1 VLPDEKLE
9 FGEIGKYRVQAKI
22 GHGAM
27 GEVYKAHDPV
37 LGRFVAI
44 KTISKG
50 ISPDKEAKQRFQRE
64 AQSAAA
70 LNHPNI
76 ITVYDFGEEQG
87 TIYMAMELLE
97 GDDLRELIEKK
108 ALTVADKLGIMEQI
122 CDGLAFAHGRGVVHR
137 DLKPGNIHI
146 LPSGQVKI
154 MDFGLARR
162 SEDAARTSV
171 IMGTPYY
178 MAPEQAQGERTTSRS
193 DVFALGSVFYELLSG
208 RRPFTGDSIPAV
220 LFSVV
225 HREPDALAKWVRDAP
240 ALVAVVERA
249 LAKDPAKRYE
259 NASAVREAL
268 RGAREALF
276 GVPPEAGRPPAG
288 LRQEPA
294 KPLPVPLSEAPDTE
308 PDLREALLELEQ
320 YLTDR
325 LPPLMVA
332 DSVTRVLGAP
342 AGAVAADL
350 FTWAIRQSDA
360 QSAPLG
366 DLLFHALRKLHVM
379 GEFGLVDPGALDAFL
394 EKVGNAALEYCPPE
408 DRSRLRK
415 SLLRL
420 GESEMVRTGPIGMMH
435 RSAVDEPL
443 LGAAARTLAGASAT
457 STMGAAALPNSLR
470 RLSLLE
476 ERLKQE
482 DLGAEGDEDEA
493 SRSQLISQTLAAAAS
508 QAGNERELEEHL
520 RRLRAFGVA
529 SGADQIFRSLGQ
541 GLPGWILPPDVAGSA
556 AGKPYGAEVEAM
568 RRIISLAEEPIEMAR
583 RFRHLV
589 YAAIEQFNQGNLG
602 RAVQMFEL
610 AIQLNEEKKI
620 DPGFVETVRRK
631 GHESLDQSRLRQCIE
646 KPEYHFQL
654 RMVLNFFSFGLGHGS
669 LLDELQVEQRRERR
683 RFLLELLEVHGEPA
697 RRLARERLFAAVEGG
712 EESGAYIQRNW
723 IYLMRSLPRSP
734 EEPPEPEIELV
745 ARYATPGHALFL
757 MREAVTYLGHI
768 KHVKARQSLVAL
780 LHAYEVECSRPDA
793 TAEDRLEWH
802 GALDKICGALAR
814 FGTPTGWNAVLDHAL
829 SRQAHLGS
837 TMSRLSE
844 LSSQDL
850 AASPEV
856 LERLFAEMRNTLP
869 RGVLGFLGSK
879 RDHDL
884 MCLIEAVSG
893 TPSAEVRAALE
904 DLAGRFPTQTI
915 GKAASRV
922 LEGLRRPT
930 QPSSQ
935 DQQGE
940 LDSFG
945 LPSLLHRLSQSRA
958 TGTLTLADATGP
970 RASLTLD
977 GGRIRRCRHGRLEG
991 EGAVYQLV
999 ERPFAGTYSFQGGAP
1014 VVSGPAMSD
1023 VTSLI
1028 VEGVRRSGELQRANA
1043 LVPEDASLQA
1053 TGQSP
1058 SPVPDESDYN
1068 LVVALWEKACSGIP
1082 PRQMEAD
1089 LEVDSFRIRRPLAHW
1104 LEEGALRLVT
1114 PPA

>member
-1 VLPDEKLE
+1 VLPDEKNE
-9 FGEIGKYRVQAKI
+9 IGQIGKYKILGKI
-22 GHGAM
+22 GQGAM

-50 ISPDKEAKQRFQRE
+50 VSSDDKARERFQKE
-64 AQSAAA
+64 AQSAAH

-76 ITVYDFGEEQG
+76 ITVYDFGEEDG

-97 GDDLRELIEKK
+97 GTDLRELIDKR
-108 ALTVADKLGIMEQI
+108 ALTKIAEKLGIMEQI
-122 CDGLAFAHGRGVVHR
+122 CDGLAFAHAKGVVHR

-146 LPSGQVKI
+146 LRSGQVKI

-178 MAPEQAQGERTTSRS
+178 MAPEQAQGERATSRS
-193 DVFALGSVFYELLSG
+193 DIFSLGAVFYELLSG
-208 RRPFTGDSIPAV
+208 RRPFSGDSIPSV

-225 HREPDALAKWVRDAP
+225 HREPEPLAKWEPDAP
-240 ALVAVVERA
+240 PLVAVVQRA
-249 LAKDPAKRYE
+249 LSKEAEGRYE
-259 NASAVREAL
+259 DGSALREAL
-268 RGAREALF
+268 REAREALY
-276 GVPPEAGRPPAG
+276 GAPTGSGRPPAG
-288 LRQEPA
+288 LEQEPA
-294 KPLPVPLSEAPDTE
+294 KPLPVLLSEAPDTDPE
-308 PDLREALLELEQ
+308 LRDALIEMEE
-320 YLTDR
+320 YLADR
-325 LPPLMVA
+325 LPPLIVA
-332 DSVTRVLGAP
+332 DAVTRVMSASP
-342 AGAVAADL
+342 EAVTADL
-350 FTWAIRQSDA
+350 YSWAMRQAEA
-360 QSAPLG
+360 QAVPLA
-366 DLLFHALRKLHVM
+366 DLLYHALRKLHMM
-379 GEFGLVDPGALDAFL
+379 GEFQLVDPAALDAFTK
-394 EKVGNAALEYCPPE
+394 EVGEAALKFCAPE
-408 DRSRLRK
+408 ERSRLRK

-420 GESEMVRTGPIGMMH
+420 GESEMVRTGPIGMLH
-435 RSAVDEPL
+435 QAAPDVVEHTLS
-443 LGAAARTLAGASAT
+443 GATST
-457 STMGAAALPNSLR
+457 STMGPGALPSNLR

-476 ERLKQE
+476 QRLQQADVGE
-482 DLGAEGDEDEA
+482 NDGEHDPAHT
-493 SRSQLISQTLAAAAS
+493 QLISQTLTAAAS
-508 QAGNERELEEHL
+508 QAGNEHELEEHL

-529 SGADQIFRSLGQ
+529 SGADQIFRSLGR
-541 GLPGWILPPDVAGSA
+541 GLPDWILPPDVAGPS
-556 AGKPYGAEVEAM
+556 AGKPLGAEVEAM

-589 YAAIEQFNQGNLG
+589 YASIEQFNQGNLG
-602 RAVQMFEL
+602 RSVQMFEL

-631 GHESLDQSRLRQCIE
+631 GHESLDQSRLRQYIE

-697 RRLARERLFAAVEGG
+697 RRLARERLLAAMEGG
-712 EESGAYIQRNW
+712 EESGAHIQRNW
-723 IYLMRSLPRSP
+723 IYLLRTIARSP
-734 EEPPEPEIELV
+734 EQAPEAEIEIV
-745 ARYATPGHALFL
+745 AHYATPGHEPFL
-757 MREAVTYLGHI
+757 VREAVTYLGQS
-768 KHVKARQSLVAL
+768 KHVKARHSLVTL
-780 LHAYEVECSRPDA
+780 LHAFEAECSRTDA
-793 TAEDRLEWH
+793 TPEKMVEWH
-802 GALDKICGALAR
+802 GGLDKICGALAR
-814 FGTPTGWNAVLDHAL
+814 FGTASAWSAVLDHAL

-844 LSSQDL
+844 LSSQNL
-850 AASPEV
+850 AASPD
-856 LERLFAEMRNTLP
+856 LLNRLFAEMRNTMP
-869 RGVLGFLGSK
+869 RGVLGFLGTK
-879 RDHDL
+879 KDHDL

-904 DLAGRFPTQTI
+904 DLARSFPTQAV
-915 GKAASRV
+915 GKAAARV
-922 LEGLRRPT
+922 LERLRAPV
-930 QPSSQ
+930 PAVSQ
-935 DQQGE
+935 DQQGD

-958 TGTLTLADATGP
+958 TGALTLADAIGP
-970 RASLTLD
+970 RASLAFD
-977 GGRIRRCRHGRLEG
+977 GGRIRSCRYGRLLG

-999 ERPFAGTYSFQGGAP
+999 ERPFAGTYAFQGGPPA
-1014 VVSGPAMSD
+1014 SGPVLSD

-1028 VEGVRRSGELQRANA
+1028 VEAVRRSGELQRASA
-1043 LVPEDASLQA
+1043 LVPEDATLQA
-1053 TGQSP
+1053 TGHSP

-1068 LVVALWEKACSGIP
+1068 LVVALWEKACAGVA

-1104 LEEGALRLVT
+1104 LEGGALRLVT